1 MCVCCSN
8 AAIFPFRSAPSCADT
23 IKPCII
29 MGNINYRPSADFFQ
43 TPAMPSEVDLT
54 AMALSSRYPRRSQTP
69 SLEMAAHASLST
81 TLAVT
86 DWAQR
91 LSPPSEWAILSLDGG
106 VKSPNGVASGAE
118 LAGERQRAGDAGR
131 RRREVRGGAESG
143 LAGPDG
149 APSYLRGP
157 QSRRRCYGGSYL
169 VRQLIAERDKLVEE
183 VNSLRETLNNEKSE
197 WQQFQL
203 DLLATVSAAD
213 RLRCDSEQALGQLQD
228 DRKSL
233 QEELAEAHAK
243 QLETLR
249 ELECLRSQHTD
260 VWFKLSSLE
269 KKRQKVD
276 GRLVEDRSN
285 PAEGD
290 EMKIKFFVEEL
301 DVENIPKQE
310 ECEAH
315 EEKDAKRSASSQLTA
330 KGIGKAYVDAL
341 EKKKNGGGR
350 DPRRILMSSERSLSL
365 SRFPLPVDSCH
376 NNDAVKTSSTLP
388 QSKKEEPTR
397 GKKTSHILRRQDSW
411 TSCHKVLVE
420 TSGDVET
427 SPMADVPSQPSAPQ
441 MDVTCTKPPLVAAK
455 QVEDPPSEAV
465 KPPDVPRP
473 PLRRFGSTRRTLLN
487 QCQSST
493 EGYQHIEITN
503 FSTCW
508 EDGLAF
514 CALYHKYLPSLI
526 PYKSLNPAAK
536 KENLD
541 LAFRTGESVGIA
553 ATLSVEDMLKD
564 DGPEWRKVQCYVESI
579 FHHFEAELPNTQGV

>member
-1 MCVCCSN
+1 
-8 AAIFPFRSAPSCADT
+8 
-23 IKPCII
+23 

-106 VKSPNGVASGAE
+106 VKSPNVSGDVAGRDDAPAVSLCSLTSQNASRAWPLEQSWQESDSGLETQAAAAE
-118 LAGERQRAGDAGR
+118 RSGEELSQALLGLMGRHRTSVGLSLGGDAT
-131 RRREVRGGAESG
+131 AE
-143 LAGPDG
+143 AVD
-149 APSYLRGP
+149 
-157 QSRRRCYGGSYL
+157 L